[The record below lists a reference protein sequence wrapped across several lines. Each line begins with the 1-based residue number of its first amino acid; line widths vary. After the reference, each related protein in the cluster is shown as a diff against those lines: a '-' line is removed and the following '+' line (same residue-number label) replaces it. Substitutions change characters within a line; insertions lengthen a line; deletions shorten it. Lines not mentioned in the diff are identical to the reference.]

1 MTTTQEK
8 ENKRF
13 QLSIDFFDRP
23 EICAVTVEHGTK
35 GQAATI
41 MLLCA
46 IYNNGY
52 FIEWKPENCIVI
64 LKELPGINISKMQK
78 IVKTLVEW
86 GFFDRAAFEE
96 HQVLTNREI
105 QQQYFASLEDG
116 LLDVGELPYWLTDN
130 NGENTNEG
138 IEDNK
143 EDTQQTQAA
152 PDMAATIFP
161 ASPVD
166 CIEYI
171 LQDQPLVEFICTDY
185 KITLNAL
192 RDWLEMFAEESR
204 FKGKE
209 TYDSHDDLMDYL
221 HYWLIKGTIKTAD
234 APKTPFKNQQFAC
247 P

>member
-41 MLLCA
+41 KLLCA

-52 FIEWKPENCIVI
+52 FIEWKPENSIVI

-105 QQQYFASLEDG
+105 QQQYFASLEEG
-116 LLDVGELPYWLTDN
+116 ILDVGALPYWLTDN

-152 PDMAATIFP
+152 
-161 ASPVD
+161 
-166 CIEYI
+166 
-171 LQDQPLVEFICTDY
+171 LVEFICTDY
-185 KITLNAL
+185 KITTNAL

-204 FKGKE
+204 YKGKE
-209 TYDSHDDLMDYL
+209 TYDNHDDLMDYL

-234 APKTPFKNQQFAC
+234 APKTPFKSQQFAC